1 MKFIVAI
8 VAIIIVVVAAFLGV
22 WLFSR
27 PGGGYNSWVF
37 KGAYANYEGQ
47 TTMAG
52 LNYNM
57 SMTIHEEVLDFNST
71 YAEMLTSAT
80 MDMGFGTPYTYNY
93 TSWVNIT
100 QYDTFNFTGGNLTSS
115 YDTTVTLGKLGT
127 RNCIAYEYST
137 MGETMTI
144 YVDKTVNFPVEF
156 SVASGSYNFDIT
168 LVSTNIPGL

>member
-1 MKFIVAI
+1 MKFIIAI
-8 VAIIIVVVAAFLGV
+8 LAIIIIVIAAFLGI

-47 TTMAG
+47 TSVAG
-52 LNYNM
+52 YNM
-57 SMTIHEEVLDFNST
+57 NMTVHEEVLDFNST
-71 YAEMLTSAT
+71 HAEMFTTLT
-80 MDMGFGTPYTYNY
+80 MDMGIVAPYTYNY

-100 QYDTFNFTGGNLTSS
+100 QFDTFNFTGGNLTRS
-115 YDTTVTLGKLGT
+115 YDTTVKLDNLGT

-137 MGETMTI
+137 NGVTMTM

-156 SVASGSYNFDIT
+156 IMAYEGYNFDIT